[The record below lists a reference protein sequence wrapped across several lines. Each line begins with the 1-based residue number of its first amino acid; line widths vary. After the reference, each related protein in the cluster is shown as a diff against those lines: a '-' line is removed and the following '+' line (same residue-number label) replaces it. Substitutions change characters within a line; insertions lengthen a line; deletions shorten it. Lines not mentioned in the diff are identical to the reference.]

1 MAGILPGTIGV
12 LKMNDAQILVRGAR
26 LERTVGAW
34 AAKRYV
40 EKRLSNKAHITLWTI
55 CRVMARAERA
65 GI

>member
-26 LERTVGAW
+26 LERTVGPY
-34 AAKRYV
+34 AARRYV
-40 EKRLSNKAHITLWTI
+40 ERHLSNKAHMSLWTI